1 MTGDGVTGDGVTTWW
16 GLLVE
21 DYLQIVGPGARN
33 HSVTPL
39 AHIRG
44 TREEALQALRERA
57 LRYEPRHPVNPYRKL
72 VYRDGDVFL
81 MVLEAATGNYCY
93 RFRVAELLWD
103 SAPRPEP
110 AG

>member
-1 MTGDGVTGDGVTTWW
+1 VTAGDGDGVTTWW

-21 DYLQIVGPGARN
+21 DYLQVLGSGARN
-33 HSVTPL
+33 LSMSSL
-39 AHIRG
+39 GHIRG
-44 TREEALQALRERA
+44 TREEALEALRERA
-57 LRYEPRHPVNPYRKL
+57 LRYRPRYPANPNRTL
-72 VYRDGDVFL
+72 VYRDGDQFL
-81 MVLEAATGNYCY
+81 MVLEAKTGHYCY